1 ATIVLLTTVAV
12 LASVVGITVASP
24 PDAVRSVDVDGRT
37 WMSVPTGDGPGLV
50 LLNGFSGLVEARA
63 RSGGELPG
71 GTRFAASG
79 TDATLLAGPDGAV
92 VVDDGLHD
100 ARSLHVATRGA
111 ALLGDDVLV
120 VDPDGTASIQRPGG
134 EPTALHLEGDDVIG
148 EPVTDDDGV
157 AWMLAEHSSGHRAW
171 RVGADLDPTSRDV
184 PSTTTSLAV
193 VDGEAVAV
201 TRT

>member
-1 ATIVLLTTVAV
+1 
-12 LASVVGITVASP
+12 
-24 PDAVRSVDVDGRT
+24 
-37 WMSVPTGDGPGLV
+37 
-50 LLNGFSGLVEARA
+50 
-63 RSGGELPG
+63 
-71 GTRFAASG
+71 
-79 TDATLLAGPDGAV
+79 
-92 VVDDGLHD
+92 GLHD

-171 RVGADLDPTSRDV
+171 RVGADIDPTSRDV
-184 PSTTTSLAV
+184 PPTTTSLAV

-201 TRT
+201 TRTGIVAVGGGDDRAAPSGAVVPTVAVAAGDV